1 MGKLLMKINKLIKE
15 IKGVFVLPKKQ
26 YYFGKL
32 VHGTPYFWPINFNK
46 NIITIRKLKLRSEEE
61 RIEYIEQFPHLKHNN
76 RIKFSNLPI
85 VRRSKSWIVKIFNN
99 YYFIEIGW
107 PIAVKMID
115 LGWKEKYGSPRY
127 EWSPMFQINF
137 FHWQFCM
144 IWFAPDYD
152 NDLYYEMILWYL
164 FYADKDINKAKN
176 TWEWIDGDTKLSTWN
191 DEYLIKNK

>member
-1 MGKLLMKINKLIKE
+1 MRINRLIKE

-32 VHGTPYFWPINFNK
+32 VHGTPYFWPINFNE
-46 NIITIRKLKLRSEEE
+46 NIITIRKLKLRSGLEMT
-61 RIEYIEQFPHLKHNN
+61 EYVEQFPHLKHNN
-76 RIKFSNLPI
+76 KIKFSNLPTI
-85 VRRSKSWIVKIFNN
+85 RRNKNWIVKIFNN

-107 PIAVKMID
+107 PISVKMID
-115 LGWKEKYGSPRY
+115 LGHKDKFDSPRY

-144 IWFAPDYD
+144 FWIAPDGN

-164 FYADKDINKAKN
+164 NYADKDIIQAKE
-176 TWEWIDGDTKLSTWN
+176 TWDWIDGDSKLSTWN
-191 DEYLIKNK
+191 DKYLIKNK